1 MRGENVKRLAFLPV
15 LIVALAVVG
24 VASAD
29 SAKNDKVGPF
39 VVTTT
44 DNGSCSIQWATDTIA
59 RTYYVHMNN
68 DGSYRVREEDK
79 GTFVTTGPGSPGA
92 CETDSHHGTVLAAG
106 HTGKLE
112 GWLEGTVTGGT
123 FNPTVAANC
132 GGAPTCFRDTFIAA
146 AFGPTAQF
154 TCFAGYADCR
164 FLFEYTAPDQGL
176 AYHHWSDTG
185 LDGVTEVFRGD
196 IADS

>member
-1 MRGENVKRLAFLPV
+1 MKRFAL
-15 LIVALAVVG
+15 LAVLAVG
-24 VASAD
+24 LAAVSVAAAD
-29 SAKNDKVGPF
+29 SGKNDKVGPF

-44 DNGSCSIQWATDTIA
+44 DNGSCSQPWATDAITREYQI
-59 RTYYVHMNN
+59 HQNQ
-68 DGSYRVREEDK
+68 DGSYRVREQDK
-79 GTFVTTGPGSPGA
+79 GTFVTTGPVSPGA
-92 CETDSHHGTVLAAG
+92 CETDSHHGSVLAAG

-123 FNPTVAANC
+123 YNAAAAANC
-132 GGAPTCFRDTFIAA
+132 GGVSPCFRTDFIAA

-154 TCFAGYADCR
+154 SCFQGYANCR